1 MTKTQSISA
10 ATTLDSS
17 PKFSAEM
24 WAAFWAAPTMSRGM
38 DILADDVVGY
48 WPGDPEPVRGVEP
61 YTKKIAELLAAAPD
75 LRLELVDSATVP
87 GAADGEQ
94 LIFLHYV
101 GHGTGPDGPFEMARP
116 LNTAPDDAGTVTSA
130 AVGPRQA
137 LIVPSSLSKMKFDV
151 PSVAGLAVV
160 PTWNWPAMPENT
172 APVGSPGTPCAGRP
186 PMSTRTPAPV

>member
-1 MTKTQSISA
+1 MTNTQSISA

-38 DILADDVVGY
+38 DILADDIVGY

-61 YTKKIAELLAAAPD
+61 YTKKIADLLAAAPD

-101 GHGTGPDGPFEMARP
+101 GHGTGPDGPFEIRGLDRVRTRDGMVVENVIRYEP
-116 LNTAPDDAGTVTSA
+116 VFVT
-130 AVGPRQA
+130 R
-137 LIVPSSLSKMKFDV
+137 
-151 PSVAGLAVV
+151 
-160 PTWNWPAMPENT
+160 
-172 APVGSPGTPCAGRP
+172 R
-186 PMSTRTPAPV
+186 